1 MECGRLPN
9 HNQANKHKLRWAVF
23 VASFFPGTW
32 CHEVRFD
39 ETHED
44 VVARDPITKNVTAG
58 QHPVMLIRASLLS
71 KHSAE
76 DVATKILTFLVPLV
90 VTPFKMTITEC
101 PSQLTC

>member
-1 MECGRLPN
+1 MERERLPN

-23 VASFFPGTW
+23 VASF
-32 CHEVRFD
+32 CSRYVVHEVRFD
-39 ETHED
+39 ETHEE

-90 VTPFKMTITEC
+90 VTPFKMTVTEC
-101 PSQLTC
+101 PRQLTC

>member
-1 MECGRLPN
+1 MGGFRCEFLSRY
-9 HNQANKHKLRWAVF
+9 V
-23 VASFFPGTW
+23 V
-32 CHEVRFD
+32 HEVRFD
-39 ETHED
+39 ETHEL
-44 VVARDPITKNVTAG
+44 VVARDPITNNVTAG

-101 PSQLTC
+101 PRQLTC